1 MFGDEPTE
9 VDCAIFGQV
18 SQVKYHVPDAVKAK
32 QFLKGI
38 YYTVLVI
45 FISLTLHGKS
55 SAQIATMCLTLM
67 KS

>member
-32 QFLKGI
+32 QFLKGRVI
-38 YYTVLVI
+38 VSPCIKGRHQKATPFLVI
-45 FISLTLHGKS
+45 KTHY
-55 SAQIATMCLTLM
+55 
-67 KS
+67 